1 METDFRVV
9 VTREGL
15 TDIVRFS
22 GIIDSRAENAL
33 RELADGVNGPNVRCD
48 FSDSGRINS
57 MGIAFLLRFMKQIR
71 DDKSARITIR
81 GLSQVNT
88 ILFKMTGIFLLA
100 TVEQ

>member
-15 TDIVRFS
+15 TEIVQFY

-33 RELADGVNGPNVRCD
+33 RELVGMVNGPNVRCD
-48 FSDSGRINS
+48 FNKSGRINS

-71 DDKSARITIR
+71 DDKSASISIR
-81 GLSQVNT
+81 GLSQVNM

-100 TVEQ
+100 TAEQ